1 MKMAK
6 PYRPRAE
13 KQIRFWKSA
22 GLAAMTLLS
31 LTQLAPSLRW
41 AGWSVFVGIGCF
53 FLVEALAQTRPAES
67 GMRFRGFAAD
77 LKKPGVRLWV
87 LLPVL
92 TAAAAPL
99 LGDWLFQGAFTAHV
113 IGRADGML
121 AYDRLW
127 LLVFQV
133 PILAWGEEIGW
144 RGFFLGKAMDRL
156 PFWPGAV
163 FSSALFALGHLSAGS
178 LPVVL
183 FDLGSVFLDSL
194 IFSVIFRKTGNCL
207 ASTLA
212 HILGNF
218 LGLAV
223 CFALA

>member
-1 MKMAK
+1 MTK
-6 PYRPRAE
+6 PYRPQTE
-13 KQIRFWKSA
+13 KKARFFTKA
-22 GLAAMTLLS
+22 GLTAMVLLS

-41 AGWSVFVGIGCF
+41 AGFSVFVGIGCF
-53 FLVEALAQTRPAES
+53 FLVKALAQTGPAES
-67 GMRFRGFAAD
+67 GMRFRGFAAG
-77 LKKPGVRLWV
+77 LKRPGVRLWV

-92 TAAAAPL
+92 TAVVSPF
-99 LGDWLFQGAFTAHV
+99 LGDWLFDGAFTAHV
-113 IGRADGML
+113 IGRAGGML

-127 LLVFQV
+127 LLVLQV
-133 PILAWGEEIGW
+133 PISAWGEEIAW
-144 RGFFLGKAMDRL
+144 RGFFLGKAMGRL

-163 FSSALFALGHLSAGS
+163 FGSALFALGHLSAGS

-183 FDLGSVFLDSL
+183 FDLSFVFLDSL

-218 LGLAV
+218 VGLAV